1 MKNSKGF
8 SLIELVVVIVILGIL
23 VAVGIPKYVD
33 LTTKAKKARDDA
45 QLSAL
50 RSSTHLLYA
59 KNALDGNAT
68 FPAQGA
74 VESNLTTYAGTWE
87 HYTTVTYSQADGSW
101 TATTE

>member
-33 LTTKAKKARDDA
+33 LTTKAKKAHDDA
-45 QLSAL
+45 QLNAL

-59 KNALDGNAT
+59 QNALDGNAT

-74 VESNLTTYAGTWE
+74 VESNLTTPLAGWQY
-87 HYTTVTYSQADGSW
+87 YTNVTYSADGGVW
-101 TATTE
+101 TAQH